1 MIFDVTDLYYLEVKL
16 QYDVEDEKAN
26 AKFDRK
32 RKELK
37 IILPIVQVAE
47 VVFEVDPNLPIEA
60 DEPVVKYKKVDK
72 YQEEYYVETSEKK
85 KEEEKEQEK
94 IKEKEEAKEEN
105 LNNQT
110 LEDSNKNISDQN
122 EITTNKEEKEN
133 KENIITKD
141 VSSNNQLEIETKLQ
155 NSGHLTEIK
164 DTQFSHKNSQKHT
177 LSCLSL
183 KSPLLYQLF

>member
-105 LNNQT
+105 LNNQ
-110 LEDSNKNISDQN
+110 
-122 EITTNKEEKEN
+122 
-133 KENIITKD
+133 ITKD